1 MGVIRTIGVAKALV
15 VAVFLCASCG
25 GSSAPPLEAA
35 ASVVTA
41 EEASDSLGFDV
52 GLHGWAFGNYAAS
65 ESGRFS
71 VADAVTLFGDA
82 AVCVEAEGVC
92 TPTPAAA
99 EWIDMVASSMEY
111 GVCEGMTVASIGRFL
126 VGADPETG

>member
-1 MGVIRTIGVAKALV
+1 MCDNRMGVIRTIGVTKALL
-15 VAVFLCASCG
+15 VAIFLCASCG

-41 EEASDSLGFDV
+41 EKASDSLGFDV

-71 VADAVTLFGDA
+71 VALSL
-82 AVCVEAEGVC
+82 
-92 TPTPAAA
+92 
-99 EWIDMVASSMEY
+99 IH
-111 GVCEGMTVASIGRFL
+111 I
-126 VGADPETG
+126 